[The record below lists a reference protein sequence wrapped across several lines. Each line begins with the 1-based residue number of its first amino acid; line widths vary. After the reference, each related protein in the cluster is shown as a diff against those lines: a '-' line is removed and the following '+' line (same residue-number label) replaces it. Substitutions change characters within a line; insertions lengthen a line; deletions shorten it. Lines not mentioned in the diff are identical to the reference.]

1 MRRLLLISVT
11 LVVLV
16 LGVSALAW
24 ADGSNVTFDVSG
36 TYASTAGT
44 QSTPLSTPGDS
55 FSFVF
60 NVDPST
66 LSGDP
71 DATVAI
77 QTPQPP
83 NVSIT
88 YTEPGAGISQN
99 LTGTVTLDSS
109 TLGGLL
115 DLDFSFNGD
124 SYVFMI
130 MSPTSQ
136 QLYSGSGSPFSIPI
150 GSFKIDTDPG
160 DCSTGFIGQDSIAC
174 TPIASGEVT
183 TAAGVVTPEPT
194 SLLLLGTGFIGL
206 AGLAR
211 KRLKARS

>member
-1 MRRLLLISVT
+1 MRRLVLISVT

-36 TYASTAGT
+36 TYASTTGT
-44 QSTPLSTPGDS
+44 QLTTPLSTPGDS
-55 FSFVF
+55 FSFLF

-66 LSGDP
+66 LSGNP
-71 DATVAI
+71 V
-77 QTPQPP
+77 QTPS

-88 YTEPGAGISQN
+88 YTEDAGIPQN
-99 LTGTVTLDSS
+99 LTGTVTLESS
-109 TLGGLL
+109 TVGGLL
-115 DLDFSFNGD
+115 DLDFSFNGEG
-124 SYVFMI
+124 YLFMI
-130 MSPTSQ
+130 TSPTSQ
-136 QLYSGSGSPFSIPI
+136 QLFSGSGAPFTIPF
-150 GSFKIDTDPG
+150 GSFTIDTDPG
-160 DCSTGFIGQDSIAC
+160 DCSASFLGNKVTGDC

-211 KRLKARS
+211 KRLKVRS

>member
-1 MRRLLLISVT
+1 MNFGLPHAPTSRRILGEVRQMRRLVLISVT

-55 FSFVF
+55 FSFLF

-66 LSGDP
+66 LSGNP
-71 DATVAI
+71 V
-77 QTPQPP
+77 QTPS

-88 YTEPGAGISQN
+88 YTEDAGIPQN
-99 LTGTVTLDSS
+99 LTGTVTLESS
-109 TLGGLL
+109 AVGGLL
-115 DLDFSFNGD
+115 DLDFSFGGD
-124 SYVFMI
+124 SYVFML

-136 QLYSGSGSPFSIPI
+136 QLYSMHGSTFTIPF
-150 GSFKIDTDPG
+150 GSFTIETDPG
-160 DCSTGFIGQDSIAC
+160 DCSTSFIGQEADPFPC
-174 TPIASGEVT
+174 TPIASG
-183 TAAGVVTPEPT
+183 
-194 SLLLLGTGFIGL
+194 
-206 AGLAR
+206 
-211 KRLKARS
+211 

>member
-24 ADGSNVTFDVSG
+24 ADGSNVTFDVTG

-44 QSTPLSTPGDS
+44 QSTPLSIPGDS

-66 LSGDP
+66 LSSEP
-71 DATVAI
+71 LH
-77 QTPQPP
+77 TPA

-88 YTEPGAGISQN
+88 YTEGGGIPQN
-99 LTGTVTLDSS
+99 LTGTVTLESS
-109 TLGGLL
+109 TVGGLL

-124 SYVFMI
+124 PYVFMI

-136 QLYSGSGSPFSIPI
+136 QLYSGSGAPFTIPI
-150 GSFKIDTDPG
+150 GSFTIDTDPG
-160 DCSTGFIGQDSIAC
+160 DCSTSFLGQGADPFPC

>member
-1 MRRLLLISVT
+1 MRRFLLISVT

-36 TYASTAGT
+36 TYASTGGAPT
-44 QSTPLSTPGDS
+44 LLSTPGDS

-60 NVDPST
+60 TVDPST
-66 LSGDP
+66 LSGIP
-71 DATVAI
+71 AMSI
-77 QTPQPP
+77 QTPKDA
-83 NVSIT
+83 VTIK
-88 YTEPGAGISQN
+88 YTTAGSSDTV
-99 LTGTVTLDSS
+99 TGTVTLDSS

-115 DLDFSFNGD
+115 DLDFSFGGD
-124 SYVFMI
+124 SYLFMI
-130 MSPTSQ
+130 MNPTS

-150 GSFKIDTDPG
+150 GSFTINTDPG
-160 DCSTGFIGQDSIAC
+160 DCSTSFLGQEGGLSPC

-211 KRLKARS
+211 KRLKVRS